1 MMSYF
6 TKKNILLLIAL
17 FLTLIYTVFSG
28 NTPNKALKTEK
39 SDNNPVK
46 NHSNNT
52 DYLFVFSWSPTY
64 CLEIDPQGKQT
75 QCRTDIPKQYRFIVH
90 GLWPQLPDNTTQ
102 GKYLNY
108 CRFVNKNLDAKIV
121 EKYFYLMPSSEL
133 MHHEWIK
140 HGSCGDFTQHS
151 YFEKIQDLYQKFHVA
166 DIFKNLKTPK
176 SLSLDAL
183 ITDLTTQ
190 IPNIS
195 RHNIVVYC
203 RKNYLG
209 EVRICLNADYSV
221 RKCRLNEVK
230 SGGCRASGTITVPLR
245 VTETENAPRNI
256 MGMVKPQ

>member
-1 MMSYF
+1 M
-6 TKKNILLLIAL
+6 LIAL
-17 FLTLIYTVFSG
+17 ILTITYSILSRH
-28 NTPNKALKTEK
+28 TPNRAIKIEK
-39 SDNNPVK
+39 SYDNQVK
-46 NHSNNT
+46 HT

-64 CLEIDPQGKQT
+64 CLEIDPHGKQP
-75 QCRTDIPKQYRFIVH
+75 QCRTDTPKQYRFIVH
-90 GLWPQLPDNTTQ
+90 GLWPQLQDNHEK

-108 CRFVNKNLDAKIV
+108 CRSVNKNLDAKIV

-151 YFEKIQDLYQKFHVA
+151 YFEKIDDLYQKFHVA
-166 DIFKNLKTPK
+166 DIFKDLQTTK
-176 SLSLDAL
+176 SLSLDDL

-195 RHNIVVYC
+195 RKNIVVYC

-209 EVRICLNADYSV
+209 EVRICLNSDYSL

-230 SGGCRASGTITVPLR
+230 SGGCRASAPIIVPLKETKND
-245 VTETENAPRNI
+245 TENI
-256 MGMVKPQ
+256 MGITKPQS